1 MTKKIQD
8 DGDGDNDD
16 VDEQQL
22 FFAASLVH
30 YAPAEPW
37 PAAGL
42 AAGRA
47 HRQQA
52 YTRLDLDLV
61 FFEIKKILKKFE
73 ITKIL

>member
-1 MTKKIQD
+1 MTIKIQN
-8 DGDGDNDD
+8 DGEGNSDD

-22 FFAASLVH
+22 YFAASLVH

-47 HRQQA
+47 CRQQA

-61 FFEIKKILKKFE
+61 FFEKQKY
-73 ITKIL
+73 